1 MDNIIV
7 AIISLIGVI
16 ATTVIQSI
24 QANKKDSIDT
34 KLSDIKIALEN
45 EKLDRCKSDL
55 VVIMSRIKNGYVP
68 TTEEKMVLYET
79 KQKYNELGGD
89 SYIDDMFDNLRKE
102 GKL

>member
-7 AIISLIGVI
+7 ALISLVGVV
-16 ATTVIQSI
+16 ATTVIQTI